1 MGDSFSFGEPAKK
14 WSDSELTARGPRVPG
29 GGRIGG
35 RAVVIVGLLV
45 VAALVAAYLLFIRDA
60 GESIADARS
69 SAVGQIGNAQ
79 DLQAQVNLTNAS
91 QAAMALAA
99 EGSIDP
105 ASGGY
110 AVADV
115 DALMEMAGGGV
126 SFTTGESL
134 DPNSISVATAQN
146 EWAAAALSESG
157 TCLYIHMETD
167 VVFYGSG
174 EACTG
179 QAAMSASD
187 QAW

>member
-14 WSDSELTARGPRVPG
+14 WSDSKLQRPSPRG
-29 GGRIGG
+29 GGVSLTTPVLAG
-35 RAVVIVGLLV
+35 VGLFIL
-45 VAALVAAYLLFIRDA
+45 AALITGYLVFIRDA
-60 GESIADARS
+60 GESVAESQS

-91 QAAMALAA
+91 HAALALAA
-99 EGSIDP
+99 EGSVDP
-105 ASGGY
+105 TSGGY

-115 DALMEMAGGGV
+115 DALLEMAGGGV
-126 SFTTGESL
+126 TFTDDASA
-134 DPNSISVATAQN
+134 DPNEISVATSQN

-157 TCLYIHMETD
+157 TCLYIHLETD

-174 EACTG
+174 QTCTG
-179 QAAMSASD
+179 QAAMAAGD